1 MKKIA
6 NICISANFRSRF
18 YCCLRKDFMWW
29 EISCRKQETKPK
41 PKYSNGK
48 HIQIIVFPKPQ
59 RIYSEWDFKDT
70 PIAFLNHHLAANSGL
85 DWIILSDSEISAGA
99 VLKILTK
106 THLNLKGA
114 GRLFILCVNA
124 DIVASKTRQSHK
136 QFSRNYHNYYSW
148 VHNTI
153 KW

>member
-1 MKKIA
+1 MG
-6 NICISANFRSRF
+6 NILQKTRN
-18 YCCLRKDFMWW
+18 KN
-29 EISCRKQETKPK
+29 
-41 PKYSNGK
+41 SNGK

-70 PIAFLNHHLAANSGL
+70 PINHHLEANSGL

-114 GRLFILCVNA
+114 GRVFILCVNA